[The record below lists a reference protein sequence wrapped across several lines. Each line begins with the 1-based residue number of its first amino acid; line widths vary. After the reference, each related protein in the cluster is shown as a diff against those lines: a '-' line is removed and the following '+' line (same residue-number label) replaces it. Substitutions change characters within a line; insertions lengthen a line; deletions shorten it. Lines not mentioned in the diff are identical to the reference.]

1 MKRKIFIFFI
11 LFLFIFNAYPF
22 WIWSPKTK
30 KWTNPKYSPLATPFL
45 QFKEAEKYFGEKNY
59 KEAYNSFKKVVIH
72 YPDAQEAAEAQYY
85 MGRCMEELKKPYQA
99 FLEYQKVIDRYPNS
113 KRISEIIERQYNI
126 GEYFLNVPSKKWLGI
141 SIYDFVEHPSIE
153 IFKKILEKSPYSN
166 YAPIAGY
173 KLGILFLQLS
183 RYDEA
188 REVFE
193 KVIDNYPESEWAIAS
208 KYQIAVATSKANP
221 FPGYDSTD
229 LKDAEKRLDEFVK
242 KHPNL
247 DISEEAKSQLVEL
260 REREAKKNFDIAKF
274 YEKQKKYQSAIV
286 YYNIIIE
293 NYYDTKYY
301 KLAEERVKNLKNLM
315 EVK

>member
-1 MKRKIFIFFI
+1 MKRKVFIFFI

-30 KWTNPKYSPLATPFL
+30 RWTNPKYSPLVTPFL
-45 QFKEAEKYFGEKNY
+45 QFKEAEKYFEEKKY
-59 KEAYNSFKKVVIH
+59 KEAYNSFKKLVIH
-72 YPDAQEAAEAQYY
+72 YPDSQEAAEAQYY

-113 KRISEIIERQYNI
+113 KRINEIIERQYNI

-141 SIYDFVEHPSIE
+141 SVYDFIEHPSIE
-153 IFKKILEKSPYSN
+153 IFKKILEKSPYSD
-166 YAPIAGY
+166 YAPVAGY
-173 KLGILFLQLS
+173 KLGILFLELR

-188 REVFE
+188 KEIFE

-208 KYQIAVATSKANP
+208 KYQIAVATSKAHP
-221 FPGYDSTD
+221 ISGYDSTD

-242 KHPNL
+242 RYPNL
-247 DISEEAKSQLVEL
+247 NISEEAKSQLVEL

-274 YEKQKKYQSAIV
+274 YEKQKKYNSAIV

-301 KLAEERVKNLKNLM
+301 NLAEERVQYLKNLI
-315 EVK
+315 EKK

>member
-1 MKRKIFIFFI
+1 MKKGIFIFFV

-30 KWTNPKYSPLATPFL
+30 KWTNPKYSPLVTPFL
-45 QFKEAEKYFGEKNY
+45 QFKEAEKYFEEKSY

-99 FLEYQKVIDRYPNS
+99 FLEYQKVIDKYPNS
-113 KRISEIIERQYNI
+113 KRINEIIERQYNI

-166 YAPIAGY
+166 YAPVAGY

-188 REVFE
+188 KEIFE

-208 KYQIAVATSKANP
+208 KYQIAVAASKANP
-221 FPGYDSTD
+221 MPGYDSTD

-274 YEKQKKYQSAIV
+274 YEKQKKYNSAIV
-286 YYNIIIE
+286 YYSIIIE

-301 KLAEERVKNLKNLM
+301 KLAEERVKYLKKLM
-315 EVK
+315 GQ